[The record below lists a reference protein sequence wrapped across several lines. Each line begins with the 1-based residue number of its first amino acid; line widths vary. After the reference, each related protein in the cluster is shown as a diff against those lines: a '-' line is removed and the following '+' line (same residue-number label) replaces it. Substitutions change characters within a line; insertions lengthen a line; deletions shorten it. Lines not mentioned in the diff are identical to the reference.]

1 MMRQFLQRN
10 KDLFREVFAW
20 KFCVQ
25 VDVRV
30 KQEWKRK
37 VRRGVDAT
45 VQWKRRGGG
54 RYAVWVVDGLG
65 RWYTRAYEK
74 IKKSRIKS
82 IETTIYV
89 KEIEHKGT
97 QPSVTFT
104 VMPTYTSRH
113 FMFNR

>member
-1 MMRQFLQRN
+1 MKEKSKEGGGGRYNL
-10 KDLFREVFAW
+10 
-20 KFCVQ
+20 
-25 VDVRV
+25 V
-30 KQEWKRK
+30 KVE
-37 VRRGVDAT
+37 
-45 VQWKRRGGG
+45 GG

-65 RWYTRAYEK
+65 RWYTRAYENG
-74 IKKSRIKS
+74 IKKRRIKS

-104 VMPTYTSRH
+104 VMPTKTSNH